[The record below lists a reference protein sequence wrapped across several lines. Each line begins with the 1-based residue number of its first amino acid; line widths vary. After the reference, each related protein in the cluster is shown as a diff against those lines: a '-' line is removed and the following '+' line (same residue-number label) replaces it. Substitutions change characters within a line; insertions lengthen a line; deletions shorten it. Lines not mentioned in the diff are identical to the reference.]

1 LRDVSQVAP
10 GSSMENRAVEPATIA
25 RRLSQPQAIGCRTAR
40 KSKWHWVGAKSK
52 LCHDVRFS
60 LLSIAT
66 YDLVLQRTVWFYD
79 ARSIITAYDLVRQSH
94 ISHTQVDLLTLRTIR
109 MIWYYNVRFC
119 ITTYDPVLHRTIWY
133 ANDRF
138 RRPMMSIGNHDV
150 RFNRVC
156 PCL

>member
-1 LRDVSQVAP
+1 
-10 GSSMENRAVEPATIA
+10 M
-25 RRLSQPQAIGCRTAR
+25 
-40 KSKWHWVGAKSK
+40 
-52 LCHDVRFS
+52 
-60 LLSIAT
+60 T
-66 YDLVLQRTVWFYD
+66 YDLVDLVLQRTIWYYN
-79 ARSIITAYDLVRQSH
+79 ARFGFTTHDPLLLRTIWYE
-94 ISHTQVDLLTLRTIR
+94 HTQVDLLTLRTIR